1 MAAHTV
7 DSQQPSSRSRPV
19 SRAAGVVLL
28 VCVSAAL
35 VHCGSVDDRQV
46 GTLEG
51 DPSAAMPPEQD
62 TDSLQPSAATSGGA
76 GGVAPGATTG
86 TTGTNES
93 PINPAPPAAPVPP
106 TASGA
111 AGAAQPQP
119 QPPAPDAEVCAVA
132 ENGESCTT
140 DASLEGACT
149 EGGACTEFCTV
160 GPSRLGQCL
169 VKPG

>member
-7 DSQQPSSRSRPV
+7 DSQQPSSRPV
-19 SRAAGVVLL
+19 SRAAGVFLL

-86 TTGTNES
+86 TNES

-111 AGAAQPQP
+111 AGAAQP